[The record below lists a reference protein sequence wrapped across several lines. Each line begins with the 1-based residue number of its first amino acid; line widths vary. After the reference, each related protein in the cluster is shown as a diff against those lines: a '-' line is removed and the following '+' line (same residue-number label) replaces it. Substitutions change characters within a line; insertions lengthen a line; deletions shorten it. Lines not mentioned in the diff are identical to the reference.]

1 MMDKFWQRKYEEAAM
16 SLPDQDQTIALIRRL
31 KSILSQYPVNI
42 QMAAIGA
49 LLSQTICRGTDSQ
62 DDALDVVQAY
72 TEELVLSIDE
82 HFMGIDGGKS

>member
-1 MMDKFWQRKYEEAAM
+1 
-16 SLPDQDQTIALIRRL
+16 
-31 KSILSQYPVNI
+31 
-42 QMAAIGA
+42 MAAIGA

-82 HFMGIDGGKS
+82 HFMGIDGRKS